1 LACLVVLTFHL
12 NPRALAFAQQTS
24 VKPLETTITEL
35 VASSRKFSGKR
46 VHVRASYHSD
56 GRENDVLMEPNCGT
70 SKTNPPGESQCGRG
84 VVPFDAQEAESD
96 PGSHALDRALAQGE
110 RGTMDK
116 YITAEFTGRFRCV
129 PSCARAKWFKLEIER
144 VENLQVEMKDL
155 KPHRPTD
162 QPSGTPN
169 QKDDAPTSTMMR

>member
-1 LACLVVLTFHL
+1 MLITPSRHAAFPLACLVVLTFHL

-84 VVPFDAQEAESD
+84 DRKSTRLNS
-96 PGSHALDRALAQGE
+96 SHG
-110 RGTMDK
+110 
-116 YITAEFTGRFRCV
+116 Y
-129 PSCARAKWFKLEIER
+129 
-144 VENLQVEMKDL
+144 
-155 KPHRPTD
+155 
-162 QPSGTPN
+162 
-169 QKDDAPTSTMMR
+169 